1 MTALWVGFGCRAGC
15 SAQALHDLLEQ
26 TLLEHDLPW
35 ADVRGIASID
45 MKAHEPGLVALA
57 ERLGLPFA
65 TYGAATLAAYQDR
78 LSHHSARSFA
88 ATGCLG
94 VAESAALAMA
104 EDGTQHASMLRVSRR
119 HSAVATLAIACTERH
134 RGCTQRPT

>member
-1 MTALWVGFGCRAGC
+1 MTALWVGFGCRTGC

-35 ADVRGIASID
+35 ADVRGIASVD
-45 MKAHEPGLVALA
+45 VKAHEPGLVALA

-65 TYGAATLAAYQDR
+65 TYGPETLAPYQDR

-104 EDGTQHASMLRVSRR
+104 EHCTQCTSILRVSRR
-119 HSAVATLAIACTERH
+119 HSAVATLAIACTERPC
-134 RGCTQRPT
+134 GCAQRST